1 MLVAEVWWRLGFM
14 VVEGYGSGRSMVAAR
29 VYGSDLRAW
38 QVVWRRRN
46 KGETELETL
55 RKTRH

>member
-1 MLVAEVWWRLGFM
+1 MVVAEVGWRLGFM
-14 VVEGYGSGRSMVAAR
+14 VAKDMVVAAR

-55 RKTRH
+55 RETRH